1 MREINISIC
10 DNKTIKTSDKNLG
23 NKLDNGIT
31 KLVFNFDECKLF
43 ADVLT
48 YKYLALKNNTQENF
62 YLVDIT
68 EDLSFILSDFY
79 TKLAGEW
86 ELLVILSNFQIV
98 EGVLENDGTNFVSN
112 SLKMTITDNFLS
124 DNFIIKENEEAI

>member
-1 MREINISIC
+1 MREINISIY

-79 TKLAGEW
+79 TKLTGEW

-98 EGVLENDGTNFVSN
+98 EGKLDNDGTNFVSN
-112 SLKMTITDNFLS
+112 SLKMTITDNFLN